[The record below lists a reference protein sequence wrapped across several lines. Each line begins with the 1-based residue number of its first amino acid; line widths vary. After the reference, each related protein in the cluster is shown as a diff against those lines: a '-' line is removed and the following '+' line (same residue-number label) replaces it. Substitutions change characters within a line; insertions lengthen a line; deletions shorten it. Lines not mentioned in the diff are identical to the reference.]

1 MQPTNMYNNQNGMGQ
16 QVGYPDQQ
24 GYPQGMRGNPNG
36 YPQNAGYVQE
46 MNYSGPTQRSYP
58 SASPWE
64 SQNWREVQGA
74 QQTQM
79 YIPFRGMSIS
89 DPSEIKPKDIPMD
102 GHMSFFPMNDYSC
115 IYAKVWTDDGRLRT
129 FRFIPEIEQAPTEA
143 PQSEGFNPKELADS
157 VIAPM
162 EKKLG
167 SFDKRF
173 DKIEKS
179 ISSVLDQLTP
189 KENTKEAAKK

>member
-1 MQPTNMYNNQNGMGQ
+1 MQPTNMYNNQNGIGQ

-36 YPQNAGYVQE
+36 YSQQMDMMP
-46 MNYSGPTQRSYP
+46 PQRSTYP

-64 SQNWREVQGA
+64 SQNWREVPGS
-74 QQTQM
+74 QQA
-79 YIPFRGMSIS
+79 YHIPFRGMSIS
-89 DPSEIKPKDIPMD
+89 DPTEIKPKDIPMD
-102 GHMSFFPMNDYSC
+102 GHMSFFPMDDYSC

-129 FRFIPEIEQAPTEA
+129 FRFIPEIEQSSAQENQHET
-143 PQSEGFNPKELADS
+143 FNPQELAES

-162 EKKLG
+162 EKRFG

-173 DKIEKS
+173 DKMEKS
-179 ISSVLDQLTP
+179 ISSILDQLTP
-189 KENTKEAAKK
+189 KTDTKEAAKK

>member
-24 GYPQGMRGNPNG
+24 GYPQGMRGNSNG
-36 YPQNAGYVQE
+36 YPQNSSYTQE
-46 MNYSGPTQRSYP
+46 MGYAGPPQRIYP

-64 SQNWREVQGA
+64 SQNWREVPGT
-74 QQTQM
+74 QQPP
-79 YIPFRGMSIS
+79 YHIPFRGMSIA
-89 DPSEIKPKDIPMD
+89 DPTEIKPKDIPMD
-102 GHMSFFPMNDYSC
+102 GHMSFFPMDDYSC

-129 FRFIPEIEQAPTEA
+129 FRFIPEIEQVPTETV
-143 PQSEGFNPKELADS
+143 QHETFNPQELADS
-157 VIAPM
+157 VVAPM

-179 ISSVLDQLTP
+179 ITSILDQLTP
-189 KENTKEAAKK
+189 KSDTKEAAKK

>member
-36 YPQNAGYVQE
+36 YSQNTGYVQE
-46 MNYSGPTQRSYP
+46 MSYSGLPQRSYP

-64 SQNWREVQGA
+64 SQNWREVQGT

-102 GHMSFFPMNDYSC
+102 GQMSFFPMNDYSC

-129 FRFIPEIEQAPTEA
+129 FRFIPEIEQVTTEA
-143 PQSEGFNPKELADS
+143 PQHEAFNPQELAES

-162 EKKLG
+162 EKRLG

-173 DKIEKS
+173 DKMEKS
-179 ISSVLDQLTP
+179 ITSILDQLTP
-189 KENTKEAAKK
+189 KTDIKEAAKK

>member
-24 GYPQGMRGNPNG
+24 GYPQGMRGNPPG
-36 YPQNAGYVQE
+36 YSQNAGYVQE
-46 MNYSGPTQRSYP
+46 MNYSGPPQRSYP

-64 SQNWREVQGA
+64 SQNWREVQGT

-79 YIPFRGMSIS
+79 YIPFRGMSIA

-102 GHMSFFPMNDYSC
+102 GQMSFFPMNDYSC

-129 FRFIPEIEQAPTEA
+129 FRFIPEIEQVSAEA
-143 PQSEGFNPKELADS
+143 PQHETFNPQELAES

-162 EKKLG
+162 EKRLG

-173 DKIEKS
+173 DKMEKS
-179 ISSVLDQLTP
+179 ISSILDQLIP
-189 KENTKEAAKK
+189 KDNTKEAAKK

>member
-1 MQPTNMYNNQNGMGQ
+1 MQPTNMYNNQNGMGG

-36 YPQNAGYVQE
+36 YDNYSNAGLAQPYPAQ
-46 MNYSGPTQRSYP
+46 TRSYP
-58 SASPWE
+58 STSPWE

-79 YIPFRGMSIS
+79 YIPFRGMSIA

-102 GHMSFFPMNDYSC
+102 GQMSFFPMNDYSC

-143 PQSEGFNPKELADS
+143 PQHEAFNPQELAES

-162 EKKLG
+162 EKRLG

-179 ISSVLDQLTP
+179 ISSILDQLAP
-189 KENTKEAAKK
+189 KETTKEAAKK

>member
-1 MQPTNMYNNQNGMGQ
+1 MGQ

-24 GYPQGMRGNPNG
+24 GYPQGMRGNSNG

-46 MNYSGPTQRSYP
+46 MNYSGPPQRVYP

-64 SQNWREVQGA
+64 SQNWREVQGS

-102 GHMSFFPMNDYSC
+102 GQMSFFPMNDYSC

-129 FRFIPEIEQAPTEA
+129 FRFIPEIEQAPAETVQHET
-143 PQSEGFNPKELADS
+143 FNPQELADS

-162 EKKLG
+162 EEKLG
-167 SFDKRF
+167 AFDKRF
-173 DKIEKS
+173 DKMEKS
-179 ISSVLDQLTP
+179 IASILNQLSSS
-189 KENTKEAAKK
+189 KETSKEAAKK

>member
-24 GYPQGMRGNPNG
+24 GYPQGMRSNPNG
-36 YPQNAGYVQE
+36 YGSNAGPIQPYPDPV
-46 MNYSGPTQRSYP
+46 PIRSYP

-129 FRFIPEIEQAPTEA
+129 FRFIPEIEQTPTDTPQHEA
-143 PQSEGFNPKELADS
+143 FNPQELAES

>member
-24 GYPQGMRGNPNG
+24 GYPQGMRGNPNVYSQQTG
-36 YPQNAGYVQE
+36 YSQE
-46 MNYSGPTQRSYP
+46 MNSVGPHRMYP

-64 SQNWREVQGA
+64 SQNWREVQGS
-74 QQTQM
+74 QPTQM
-79 YIPFRGMSIS
+79 YIPFRGMSIA

-102 GHMSFFPMNDYSC
+102 GQMSFFPMNDYSC

-129 FRFIPEIEQAPTEA
+129 FRFIPEIEQTTTEA
-143 PQSEGFNPKELADS
+143 PQHEAFNPQELADS

-179 ISSVLDQLTP
+179 LSSVLDQLTP

>member
-24 GYPQGMRGNPNG
+24 DYPQGMRGNPNG
-36 YPQNAGYVQE
+36 YSSNTGFIQPYPA
-46 MNYSGPTQRSYP
+46 PLPIRSYP

-64 SQNWREVQGA
+64 SQNWREVQGS
-74 QQTQM
+74 QPTQV

-102 GHMSFFPMNDYSC
+102 GQMSFFPMNDYSC

-129 FRFIPEIEQAPTEA
+129 FRFIPEIESVSVEA
-143 PQSEGFNPKELADS
+143 PQHEAFNPQELADS

-162 EKKLG
+162 EKKFG
-167 SFDKRF
+167 AFDKRL

-179 ISSVLDQLTP
+179 ISSVLDQLVP
-189 KENTKEAAKK
+189 KDNTKEVAKK